1 MTHSTC
7 CLVAAQTTSSITAG
21 LLKIQQTHPVVAYA
35 DGSALGN
42 PGPGGW
48 AVVIV
53 DGADGSTRPLMGA
66 EDHTTNN
73 RMELTAATEALR
85 ALPADVP
92 SVLFCD
98 SEYVVKGATVWRRD
112 WERRGWKGSSGKP
125 VANLD
130 LWQALYGVLDTRPHA
145 DIRWVRG
152 HAGDPLNETVDRL
165 ARAEAEKRK
174 LAPPRTAAR
183 PAPQDGP
190 APFGRMIARAGR

>member
-1 MTHSTC
+1 M
-7 CLVAAQTTSSITAG
+7 ITA
-21 LLKIQQTHPVVAYA
+21 HA

-53 DGADGSTRPLMGA
+53 SVDGATTVLTGA

-73 RMELTAATEALR
+73 RMELTGAIEALR

-98 SEYVVKGATVWRRD
+98 SQYVVKGATVWRRR
-112 WERRGWKGSSGKP
+112 WERNGWKGAGGKP

-130 LWQALYGVLDTRPHA
+130 LWQTLCAVLDTRPLT
-145 DIRWVRG
+145 RLEWVRG
-152 HAGDPLNETVDRL
+152 HAGNAMNETVDRL

-174 LAPPRTAAR
+174 LALPSRRRPPLA
-183 PAPQDGP
+183 GEP
-190 APFGRMIARAGR
+190 APFGRMNEVRG